1 MYLVSS
7 FTCVF
12 FLRIRRPPRSTRTD
26 TLFPYTTL
34 FRSFGGDDS
43 HICPTAAL
51 KAKFG
56 DGLTIYSGHYHLPGE
71 YEVDGHTVV
80 CTGSMEPYSH
90 AEDPSGDL
98 YVTLTL
104 AELEARDDLHDKCVR
119 VLLDRKSTRLNSS
132 H

>member
-1 MYLVSS
+1 M
-7 FTCVF
+7 
-12 FLRIRRPPRSTRTD
+12 IRRPPRSKRTD

-34 FRSFGGDDS
+34 FRS
-43 HICPTAAL
+43 
-51 KAKFG
+51 
-56 DGLTIYSGHYHLPGE
+56 GLTIYSGHYHLPGE

>member
-1 MYLVSS
+1 MSS
-7 FTCVF
+7 VCFFCVILDVF
-12 FLRIRRPPRSTRTD
+12 FLMRRRPPRSTRTD

-34 FRSFGGDDS
+34 FRSHWDLQSFGGDDS

-90 AEDPSGDL
+90 A
-98 YVTLTL
+98 
-104 AELEARDDLHDKCVR
+104 
-119 VLLDRKSTRLNSS
+119 DRKSTRLNSS